1 MKKIFF
7 VSIFFFLISAVFIS
21 SAFSEQRRV
30 KVAATEWQ
38 PYMSEELPNY
48 GIIPRITKAVFSN
61 AGYEIDFAFYPWP
74 RLIRMTEKGYV
85 DAAIGVSYKKE
96 RTEFFRYPDETLFV
110 DRKVILYNKKMEVI
124 QTFTGNLEEL
134 CPDTVGVMLGSY
146 LQGLLN
152 KVGCLKV
159 EATPSVAKNF
169 RKLVVGRYK
178 YLLASE
184 TTIKLILTDGYFDG
198 DDLNT
203 IGIYDKPVDMD
214 KNYAV
219 FSKRAMENKPYLSK
233 VFHAF
238 DKSLQEMKKDGRY
251 RKLLGEYGF

>member
-1 MKKIFF
+1 MKKVFL
-7 VSIFFFLISAVFIS
+7 VSIFFFLFSAV
-21 SAFSEQRRV
+21 SANWVFSEQIRV
-30 KVAATEWQ
+30 AIAATEWP
-38 PYMSEELPNY
+38 PYMSKALPNY
-48 GIIPRITKAVFSN
+48 GIIPKITRAVFSD
-61 AGYEIDFAFYPWP
+61 AGYAIGFEFYPWP
-74 RLIRMTEKGYV
+74 RLIRMTEKGDV

-96 RTEFFRYPDETLFV
+96 RTEFFRYPDEPLFV
-110 DRKVILYNKKMEVI
+110 DRKVILYNKKMAVI
-124 QTFTGNLEEL
+124 KSFTGNLEEL

-152 KVGCLKV
+152 KVNCLKV
-159 EATPSVAKNF
+159 EATPSVEKNL

-184 TTIKLILTDGYFDG
+184 TTIKLVLTDCYLDR

-203 IGIYDKPVDMD
+203 VGIYDTPVDMD

-219 FSKRAMENKPYLSK
+219 FSKKAMENKPHLFE

-238 DKSLQEMKKDGRY
+238 NKSLQEMKKDGRY
-251 RKLLGEYGF
+251 HKLLGEYGL